1 MDGMEGERERE
12 RERERGR
19 ELKRGLINRTER
31 VRDRDKPIPCASLDG
46 TIEAKYF
53 LQFKDVWYDGFVK
66 KLRTG
71 LQQSCQ
77 TKHL

>member
-1 MDGMEGERERE
+1 MGRERRDG
-12 RERERGR
+12 REEDTRVEWRAR

-53 LQFKDVWYDGFVK
+53 LQFKGVWSDRYVIK
-66 KLRTG
+66 QL
-71 LQQSCQ
+71 
-77 TKHL
+77 

>member
-1 MDGMEGERERE
+1 MEWRESERERE

-53 LQFKDVWYDGFVK
+53 LQFKGVWSDRYVIK
-66 KLRTG
+66 QL
-71 LQQSCQ
+71 
-77 TKHL
+77 